1 MHAAS
6 PPTSLNASLRMPV
19 TDLSAHQASAQVFH
33 ESCLAEMDL
42 RDHLSQRTEWVDG
55 LLARRFATTLL
66 VVVGSVAALIAL
78 LV

>member
-19 TDLSAHQASAQVFH
+19 TDLSAHQGSAQVFH
-33 ESCLAEMDL
+33 ESCLGEMDL
-42 RDHLSQRTEWVDG
+42 RDHLSQWTEWVDS

-66 VVVGSVAALIAL
+66 LVGSLAGVIAL

>member
-1 MHAAS
+1 MHAS
-6 PPTSLNASLRMPV
+6 LPPTLLNPSLGMPV
-19 TDLSAHQASAQVFH
+19 ADLSAHQGSAQVFH
-33 ESCLAEMDL
+33 ESCLGEMDL